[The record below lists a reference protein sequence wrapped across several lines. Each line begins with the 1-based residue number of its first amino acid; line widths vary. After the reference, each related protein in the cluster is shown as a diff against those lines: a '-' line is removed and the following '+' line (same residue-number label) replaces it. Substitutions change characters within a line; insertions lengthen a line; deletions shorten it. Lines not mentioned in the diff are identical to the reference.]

1 MRDTTGMSERE
12 IAINEFFSTRWG
24 PSNYGPFFIALYDS
38 GVIERV
44 GHFKYKIVATGETWD
59 CSTIHSTGDKNVS

>member
-1 MRDTTGMSERE
+1 MRMSDRMTFV
-12 IAINEFFSTRWG
+12 NEAFSTRWG
-24 PSNYGPFFIALYDS
+24 PSKFGPFLMALHDA

-59 CSTIHSTGDKNVS
+59 CSTIHSTGDKGNVKL

>member
-1 MRDTTGMSERE
+1 MRDTRGMSDRMV
-12 IAINEFFSTRWG
+12 AINEFFSTTWKAG
-24 PSNYGPFFIALYDS
+24 KLGPFLIALYDA

-59 CSTIHSTGDKNVS
+59 CSTHHSIGDKRK